1 MNNSERKF
9 YISFFFYLCVI
20 FNHLWRWYAWLSCV
34 KFIFVSLSC
43 KDCFGK
49 GDWGP
54 NVKEFKRRFSPE
66 YTEGEGPHWLKNL
79 YFIYL
84 LELRAIVKAA
94 PYFESEP
101 FYTGNLENDQ
111 EVQLAV
117 RKFLDI
123 AKYFIFLIKQF
134 LNVWFYEL
142 LFYE

>member
-1 MNNSERKF
+1 MFEGVHD
-9 YISFFFYLCVI
+9 Y
-20 FNHLWRWYAWLSCV
+20 HTV
-34 KFIFVSLSC
+34 KFIHIYVSLSG

-94 PYFESEP
+94 TYFESEP

-117 RKFLDI
+117 RKLLDI
-123 AKYFIFLIKQF
+123 AKYFIFLIKHI
-134 LNVWFYEL
+134 LNVSFYECCSMGNEEDRSL
-142 LFYE
+142 RINFH

>member
-1 MNNSERKF
+1 MFEGVHD
-9 YISFFFYLCVI
+9 Y
-20 FNHLWRWYAWLSCV
+20 HTV
-34 KFIFVSLSC
+34 KFIHICVSLSG

-94 PYFESEP
+94 TYFESEP

-117 RKFLDI
+117 RKLLDI

-134 LNVWFYEL
+134 LNYHFMNAVLQLMRRIEV
-142 LFYE
+142 